1 MSLKIS
7 KSTKIGFFIT
17 IAIAI
22 LIWGVN
28 YLKGINFFRGED
40 KYYVV
45 YERIEGLVES
55 SPVLING
62 FQVGQ
67 IRDIHFHPG
76 KSGKIVVSFVVDDEF
91 KLPKYTI
98 ARIYSSDIMGTKAI
112 ELILGRS
119 LYFFHNL
126 GDTLL
131 PEIEG
136 TLKETVNA
144 QVLPIKKKAEDLLLS
159 IDSVMTVV
167 QFIFNEATRDN
178 LSQTFEGMKA
188 TILNL
193 EKISASFDILLVDEK
208 GKIAD
213 IFSNIESITS
223 NLKNNNEALTNVI
236 ENFSSISDTI
246 AKSDIA
252 NTIYNANKA
261 LTQVNELIG
270 KINKGEGTMG
280 LLINNDKLYNDL
292 QDAACNLNKLLEDLK
307 ENPKRYVHYSLFDFG
322 RTKIV
327 SEEEEKKKKKDNN
340 K

>member
-1 MSLKIS
+1 MSFKIS
-7 KSTKIGFFIT
+7 KTAKIGFLIT

-22 LIWGVN
+22 LVWGVN
-28 YLKGINFFRGED
+28 YLKGVNFFRGED

-45 YERIEGLVES
+45 YERIAGLVEA

-67 IRDIHFHPG
+67 VRDIHFYPD
-76 KSGKIVVSFVVDDEF
+76 KSGKIVVSFVIDDEF

-119 LYFFHNL
+119 LYFYHQV

-193 EKISASFDILLVDEK
+193 EEISSSFNILLKDEK

-213 IFSNIESITS
+213 IFSNIESISS
-223 NLKNNNEALTNVI
+223 NLKNNNEALTNLI

-246 AKSDIA
+246 AKSEIA
-252 NTIYNANKA
+252 STIYNANKA
-261 LTQVNELIG
+261 LTQVNELIDR
-270 KINKGEGTMG
+270 INKGEGTIG
-280 LLINNDKLYNDL
+280 LLMNNDKLYNNLDR
-292 QDAACNLNKLLEDLK
+292 AANDLNKLLEDLR

-327 SEEEEKKKKKDNN
+327 SEEKEKKKDNN